1 MDLQSWAM
9 SSVDPIQAISELQR
23 LLHNLVRVG
32 VIQSVDHGGPD
43 KPAMVRVAIGELTT
57 DWRPYH
63 ECRAGGTT
71 TWNPPTVGEQAT
83 VLSPSGDLAAAVVLV
98 GLNSSGAQAPSN
110 DPNKTITRYPDGA
123 LVEYDHGA
131 HTLAATLPGGGTATL
146 VVPGS
151 VTIDTPQVTMTGH
164 CLVKGSLVYQGGMLG
179 SGVAEGAKSSAEI
192 TGLLRVSQDVVAA
205 GVSLVR
211 HPHGGVQPGS
221 GNSGGPIGGAE

>member
-1 MDLQSWAM
+1 MALQSWAM
-9 SSVDPIQAISELQR
+9 SSADPIQAISELQR
-23 LLHNLVRVG
+23 LLHNVVRVG
-32 VIQSVDHGGPD
+32 TIESVDHGGPGS
-43 KPAMVRVAIGELTT
+43 PAMVRVAIGNLTT

-110 DPNKTITRYPDGA
+110 DPNKTVTRYPDGA

-131 HTLAATLPGGGTATL
+131 HALVATLPGGGTAKL

-179 SGVAEGAKSSAEI
+179 SGVAEGAQSSAEI
-192 TGLLRVSQDVVAA
+192 TGLLHVSEDVVAA
-205 GVSLVR
+205 GVSLVG
-211 HPHGGVQPGS
+211 HAHGGVQPGS
-221 GNSGGPIGGAE
+221 GNSAGPVRGEA